1 MGEGHFVFVY
11 PFLLFMYLY
20 LYVFVFSHRLVG
32 DHLDTSIREGHFVFV
47 SSFLTLFVFV
57 FVFVF
62 CPPPRRRPLGCV
74 HQGERLCIHP
84 WSNGL
89 QCAPCDR
96 GSRLQCKRRVISS
109 QLKCVLQC
117 VLRFCCGNV
126 FDLIP
131 VKDIISLTCN
141 NKIYPI
147 AVLKQSQGLFKNDKT
162 RLF

>member
-1 MGEGHFVFVY
+1 
-11 PFLLFMYLY
+11 MYLY
-20 LYVFVFSHRLVG
+20 FAHRLVG
-32 DHLDTSIREGHFVFV
+32 DHLDASIREGHFVFV

-57 FVFVF
+57 F
-62 CPPPRRRPLGCV
+62 CPPPRRRPLGYV
-74 HQGERLCIHP
+74 HQGEPPCIHP

-117 VLRFCCGNV
+117 VLHFCWENV

-162 RLF
+162 RFFDTSPPPLWANRPSN